1 MARRKGAAATVCG
14 DAAPRTK
21 REAIL
26 EAALQVFLESGYAAA
41 NMDTL
46 AARAGVSKATVY
58 AYFKSKDELFGE
70 LIRLRCD
77 SCFGP
82 LDAPDTEALDEAGV
96 KAALIRL
103 GRDFWDLVTSPEAL
117 GAYRIVVAEAP
128 RFPEVGKAFY
138 DAGPAQGFQSVTR
151 FFADLSRRGLLDVPD
166 PRAAAEFFIGMLRS
180 DLYLKRLLGLDDGG
194 RSVDRMIEKAVEVLC
209 RAYAVKR

>member
-1 MARRKGAAATVCG
+1 MARRKVADAAAACG
-14 DAAPRTK
+14 TEPQSAK

-26 EAALQVFLESGYAAA
+26 QAALQVFLESGYAAA
-41 NMDTL
+41 SMDTL
-46 AARAGVSKATVY
+46 AARAGVSKATIY

-77 SCFGP
+77 TCFGP
-82 LDAPDTEALDEAGV
+82 LEAPDLGGLDQDGVREALR
-96 KAALIRL
+96 RL
-103 GRDFWDLVTSPEAL
+103 GRSFWDLVTSPEAL

-138 DAGPAQGFQSVTR
+138 EAGPRPGYQAVTR
-151 FFADLSRRGLLDVPD
+151 VFAELDRRGLLAVPD

-194 RSVDRMIEKAVEVLC
+194 GSVDAMIEKAVDVLC
-209 RAYAVKR
+209 RAYARR

>member
-1 MARRKGAAATVCG
+1 MAKKKSVAAAVCG
-14 DAAPRTK
+14 AIPPLTK

-26 EAALQVFLESGYAAA
+26 QAALEVFLDCGYAAT

-46 AARAGVSKATVY
+46 AARAGVLKATIY

-70 LIRLRCD
+70 LIRQRCD

-82 LDAPDTEALDEAGV
+82 IEAPDVLAHDEAGV
-96 KAALIRL
+96 KAAMTRL
-103 GRDFWDLVTSPEAL
+103 ARRFWDLVTSPEAL

-138 DAGPAQGFQSVTR
+138 DAGPAQGYQAATR
-151 FFADLSRRGLLDVPD
+151 FFADLAGRRLLDVPD
-166 PRAAAEFFIGMLRS
+166 PRAAAEFLIGMLRS
-180 DLYLKRLLGLDDGG
+180 DLYLKRLLGLDDDD
-194 RSVDRMIEKAVEVLC
+194 RSVDAMIESAVEVLY
-209 RAYAVKR
+209 RAYAPRE